1 MDKAP
6 KKKKRMVL
14 KGASAQPIK
23 DGKIV
28 STVDDILDQITSM
41 IKSEMGKRY
50 RRDAKDGLG
59 FINQIA
65 KIVNAK
71 VTDKKQAKNRLFLKF
86 DNDIENEEMGTVTGP
101 HIAGTGDDSSVV
113 VVRKKKK
120 KSAKDLYNYIKK
132 RK

>member
-14 KGASAQPIK
+14 KGASAQPSK
-23 DGKIV
+23 AGKIV

-86 DNDIENEEMGTVTGP
+86 DNDIENEEMGT
-101 HIAGTGDDSSVV
+101 GTGDDSSVV
-113 VVRKKKK
+113 VVRKRKK

>member
-28 STVDDILDQITSM
+28 STVDDILDQITSKL
-41 IKSEMGKRY
+41 KSEMGKRY

-86 DNDIENEEMGTVTGP
+86 DNIYLC
-101 HIAGTGDDSSVV
+101 IYF
-113 VVRKKKK
+113 
-120 KSAKDLYNYIKK
+120 L
-132 RK
+132 

>member
-120 KSAKDLYNYIKK
+120 KSAKELYNYIKK